1 MLFAAACSSSTSQA
15 ESVLATQDTPTS
27 VPATPVATTAAVVDT
42 PRPLPT
48 AIALRD
54 GQGII
59 VTPTPEGGIPEEPAD
74 EADDASS
81 DGATASDATANDD
94 GELTYN
100 EAVAIPTQTYNE
112 AVALPTATPVPQATT
127 APQPTSPPANQTP
140 TPVPQPTADSSNQ
153 EINITN
159 GGEVYTLNC
168 ARCHGANGL
177 GDLGYRGVLGSG
189 AKFGFAGL
197 VEELTNGHPFTFG
210 FGDKLSAQE
219 INDVVA
225 YVTATFG

>member
-1 MLFAAACSSSTSQA
+1 MLAIAPDEPT
-15 ESVLATQDTPTS
+15 EPLPLATPL
-27 VPATPVATTAAVVDT
+27 ATTEPVLEAA
-42 PRPLPT
+42 RALPT
-48 AIALRD
+48 ALPLSEAR
-54 GQGII
+54 GFV
-59 VTPTPEGGIPEEPAD
+59 VTPTPEGGAPEEPAAD
-74 EADDASS
+74 ADDGA
-81 DGATASDATANDD
+81 DAGATEPAD

-100 EAVAIPTQTYNE
+100 EAVGIPTPTYNE
-112 AVALPTATPVPQATT
+112 AVGIPTATPVPQATA
-127 APQPTSPPANQTP
+127 APQPTTPPANQAP

-153 EINITN
+153 AVNVAN

-177 GDLGYRGVLGSG
+177 GDLGYRGVLGVG
-189 AKFGFAGL
+189 AQFGFAGL

-225 YVTATFG
+225 YVTETFG

>member
-1 MLFAAACSSSTSQA
+1 M
-15 ESVLATQDTPTS
+15 LATQDTPTS
-27 VPATPVATTAAVVDT
+27 IPATPVPTTAAVVDT

-59 VTPTPEGGIPEEPAD
+59 VTPTPEGGVPEEPAD
-74 EADDASS
+74 EAEDAASDDAT
-81 DGATASDATANDD
+81 DSDAPDSEDD

-100 EAVAIPTQTYNE
+100 EAVAVPTQTYNG
-112 AVALPTATPVPQATT
+112 AVAIPPTATPVPQATT
-127 APQPTSPPANQTP
+127 APQPTNQTP

-168 ARCHGANGL
+168 ARCHGADGQ

-210 FGDKLSAQE
+210 FGDKLSPQE